1 MYVEGV
7 MSCNKSG
14 SLCEPLSSGTKQR
27 SELRQKK
34 IKANILKYTVLKYNS
49 HSELLKQV
57 LLKVANNL
65 FFTSLFL
72 IVTGHYTSVKSMD
85 FHLMTYLY
93 V

>member
-1 MYVEGV
+1 
-7 MSCNKSG
+7 MSCNKAG
-14 SLCEPLSSGTKQR
+14 SLCEALSSGTKQR

-34 IKANILKYTVLKYNS
+34 KANILKYTVLKYNS

-57 LLKVANNL
+57 LLKVADNL
-65 FFTSLFL
+65 FFSSLFL